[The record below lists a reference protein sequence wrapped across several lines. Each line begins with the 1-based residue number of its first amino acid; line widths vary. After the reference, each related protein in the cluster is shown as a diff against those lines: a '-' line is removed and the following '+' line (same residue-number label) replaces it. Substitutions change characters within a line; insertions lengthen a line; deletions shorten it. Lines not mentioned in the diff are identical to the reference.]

1 MSEIFV
7 ARQPIFDRRMRVA
20 GYELL
25 FRDRREGDAVVV
37 DDVAATATVMLNAF
51 TEIGVERIVGS
62 RMGWINVSRELLS
75 AILQRLLRR
84 P

>member
-25 FRDRREGDAVVV
+25 FRDGRIGHAVVA

-51 TEIGVERIVGS
+51 TEIGLERILGS
-62 RMGWINVSRELLS
+62 HTGWTPARTVTQWALVR
-75 AILQRLLRR
+75 
-84 P
+84 